1 MATITMPR
9 EFDGAIQTII
19 QQAREKAVEALA
31 EKYGFDAEEAQA
43 FLVEGGIK
51 VVKMRGPV
59 PKAKKA
65 VKAKKAPKAEK
76 PKRAQTGYLLFSSEE
91 RESTKLVLTAELEE
105 DQKLAPQLVVKELA
119 KRWKALGEDE
129 RSYYNQLAAA
139 DPRINKVAVE
149 VLELRNLMAVRQP
162 SEYRVGPRGCNH
174 VGMCSCGA

>member
-1 MATITMPR
+1 MPR

-59 PKAKKA
+59 PKAKKVIKA
-65 VKAKKAPKAEK
+65 TKAKVAKAEK
-76 PKRAQTGYLLFSSEE
+76 PKRAQTGYLMFSSDE
-91 RESTKLVLTAELEE
+91 RESAKLDLAQELEE
-105 DQKLAPQLVVKELA
+105 GQKLAPQVIVKELA
-119 KRWKALGEDE
+119 KRWKALEQDE
-129 RSYYNQLAAA
+129 REIWNQLAAA
-139 DPRINKVAVE
+139 EVE
-149 VLELRNLMAVRQP
+149 GEDDLMVVRP
-162 SEYRVGPRGCNH
+162 ASEYRIGSRGCNH